1 LYGRRVE
8 ARTLKEMVDILGRLE
23 KGGLGSLLGLEGD
36 GMGDQDRGE
45 GERASRGDMEI
56 AERVTDQ
63 KDVEGI
69 QSHP

>member
-1 LYGRRVE
+1 VE
-8 ARTLKEMVDILGRLE
+8 ARTLKEMVDILGKLE
-23 KGGLGSLLGLEGD
+23 KDGLGSLLSLEGG

-45 GERASRGDMEI
+45 GERGPKGDMEI